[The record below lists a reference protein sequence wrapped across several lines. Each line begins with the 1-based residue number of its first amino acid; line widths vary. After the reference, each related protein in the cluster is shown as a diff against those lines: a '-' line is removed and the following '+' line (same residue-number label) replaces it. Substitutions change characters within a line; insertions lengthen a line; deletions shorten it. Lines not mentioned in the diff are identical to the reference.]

1 MKKIKILL
9 TALLMGAA
17 VASCDT
23 PDSYTGVIMRKK
35 YKVGRYRDWYSIVLM
50 TEDGKHSVVVD
61 QITYHK
67 YNIGDKVTLENKTW
81 P

>member
-1 MKKIKILL
+1 MKKIKTLL
-9 TALLMGAA
+9 IALLMGAA
-17 VASCDT
+17 AVSCDT
-23 PDSYTGVIMRKK
+23 PDNYTGVIMRKK
-35 YKVGRYRDWYSIVLM
+35 YKVDRYRDWYSIVLM

-61 QITYHK
+61 ETTYHK